1 MGLPVAVA
9 PTVKTPGVWL
19 SIDLTAGAASPGSA
33 AKKGLI
39 IAVRSASGTITPDT
53 QLIQS
58 VSGEAA
64 VATYLGTGT
73 LGHLAA
79 KRLFEEY
86 GLAQVDICAPAVP
99 AGVVATGTFTFACGG
114 ASNVTTH
121 TVYAVCAGRVL
132 SISWAAGETAI
143 QGAAKLAAAFNAL
156 LSETPATWANTGT
169 AICTGTFRHAG
180 LVGNDVK
187 IRCWQVGNGAT
198 DTVTASGAN
207 FTGGTLEPNITN
219 VLGIIE
225 GREYDI
231 IVPCFSNAEMYT
243 CLSTDNPGK
252 LKTYMNL
259 KIAGAG
265 ALLQQAV
272 MGATGALASIK
283 TGIGTLD
290 HTLSECVY
298 CLNGESLPAEWAG
311 AEAGARLKAE
321 GLDPAA
327 NRINKPYI
335 ATLYGCASM
344 AVDNPTDVEV
354 EDALNTGITIVTY
367 QADLTPRPS
376 RPITTYHKDGSGTP
390 DDRVLDTSR
399 VTGCFAVAKDL
410 RVNLPREFEEAK
422 FSADLPPGAQEN
434 PKGVIEEKD
443 VKAFVDG
450 RIKFWIGGGVVR
462 ADRYATAVADGSF
475 AVQQDP
481 TDSAQCDIVLPL
493 SIFPPLAK
501 FSLVVKHF
509 AN

>member
-33 AKKGLI
+33 PKKGLI
-39 IAVRSASGTITPDT
+39 IAVKSASGTITADT
-53 QLIQS
+53 QLVQS

-64 VATYLGTGT
+64 VSGYLGIGT

-86 GLAQVDICAPAVP
+86 GLAQVDVCAPAVP
-99 AGVVATGTFTFACGG
+99 AGVAASGTFTFASAPGPC
-114 ASNVTTH
+114 AATH
-121 TVYAVCAGRVL
+121 TVFAACAGRVV
-132 SISWAAGETAI
+132 SVSWAAGETAI
-143 QGAAKLAAAFNAL
+143 QGATKLAAALNAL
-156 LSETPATWANTGT
+156 LSETPAVWANTGT

-180 LVGNDVK
+180 LCGNDVK
-187 IRCWQVGNGAT
+187 IRCWQVGNVAG
-198 DTVTASGAN
+198 DTVVASGAN
-207 FTGGTLEPNITN
+207 FISGTLEPNLTN

-225 GREYDI
+225 GREYDV

-252 LKTYMNL
+252 LKTYMNQ

-283 TGIGTLD
+283 TGIGVLD

-298 CLNGESLPAEWAG
+298 CMNGESLPSEWAG

-327 NRINKPYI
+327 NRIGTPYI

-376 RPITTYHKDGSGTP
+376 RPITCYHKDGSGNP

-410 RVNLPREFEEAK
+410 RVNLPREFEGAK
-422 FSADLPPGAQEN
+422 FSVDLPPGTQNA

-450 RIKFWIGGGVVR
+450 RIKFWIDGGVVR
-462 ADRYATAVADGSF
+462 LDKYAAAVANGTF

-481 TDSAQCDIVLPL
+481 TDPAQCDIVLPL

-509 AN
+509 AS